1 MLIVFIRFVWEFKPQ
16 KMDQVW
22 IQIPRV
28 SLEYTDHSSDK
39 ATQFHNW
46 CLNGVLETLFFL
58 LLLPVNVAPRGW
70 HISLGME
77 KHWEPQFLSSEPFLF
92 LSISS
97 LTALVLTLLNSG
109 LLILGFNYRF
119 LSQNII
125 QRSQTC
131 LLLIRENYIYSSNCY
146 DMT

>member
-1 MLIVFIRFVWEFKPQ
+1 MLIVFIRFVWESKSQ

-28 SLEYTDHSSDK
+28 SLEYTDK
-39 ATQFHNW
+39 Q
-46 CLNGVLETLFFL
+46 
-58 LLLPVNVAPRGW
+58 
-70 HISLGME
+70 
-77 KHWEPQFLSSEPFLF
+77 WELQFLSSEPFLF

-97 LTALVLTLLNSG
+97 LTALVLALLNSG